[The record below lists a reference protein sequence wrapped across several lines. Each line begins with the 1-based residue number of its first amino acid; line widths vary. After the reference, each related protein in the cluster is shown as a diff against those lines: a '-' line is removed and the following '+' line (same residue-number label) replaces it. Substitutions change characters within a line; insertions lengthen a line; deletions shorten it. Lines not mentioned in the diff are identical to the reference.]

1 VCRWG
6 GSLIISKRGCVQV
19 GMIPEKVDAT
29 INKKRERE
37 ARLEVERQVL
47 PNRSP
52 NSEQGISSCIMY
64 SKKLAINIF

>member
-1 VCRWG
+1 MC
-6 GSLIISKRGCVQV
+6 LQV

-52 NSEQGISSCIMY
+52 NSEQGQ
-64 SKKLAINIF
+64 NIRIYHLFHYNHCHS

>member
-1 VCRWG
+1 
-6 GSLIISKRGCVQV
+6 
-19 GMIPEKVDAT
+19 MIPEKVDAT

-52 NSEQGISSCIMY
+52 NSEQGQ
-64 SKKLAINIF
+64 NIRIYHLFHYNHCHS

>member
-1 VCRWG
+1 
-6 GSLIISKRGCVQV
+6 
-19 GMIPEKVDAT
+19 MIPEKVDAT

-64 SKKLAINIF
+64 SKKFAINIF

>member
-1 VCRWG
+1 
-6 GSLIISKRGCVQV
+6 
-19 GMIPEKVDAT
+19 MIPEKVDAT

-52 NSEQGISSCIMY
+52 NSEQGGYMHISCMPQ
-64 SKKLAINIF
+64 

>member
-1 VCRWG
+1 MQEK
-6 GSLIISKRGCVQV
+6 SKFVQV

-52 NSEQGISSCIMY
+52 NSEQGISSCINVF
-64 SKKLAINIF
+64 KKICNLNFYV